1 MQRTALKIQ
10 EYATEIKTIL
20 KNGQFGTFPATLEK
34 SRFPKPH
41 CRQTLLRIK
50 QTQNVQNMLQTPKTL
65 KNLWFEL
72 SQATVENRLL
82 QGPTKSSHH
91 ASYTTQICRISY
103 RQRAQYNS
111 DDERCCEQLLKSH
124 FLLTHLSPVMLQQLI
139 KDPLFKWPT
148 IQKFGHELHRLL
160 KSWISQGHQ
169 KHKKAADLRRSAPL
183 LRNGVFLWPTLK
195 KIHCV
200 MHCP

>member
-1 MQRTALKIQ
+1 MIWTVSSNCWKPTFA
-10 EYATEIKTIL
+10 
-20 KNGQFGTFPATLEK
+20 GTYKE
-34 SRFPKPH
+34 
-41 CRQTLLRIK
+41 Q
-50 QTQNVQNMLQTPKTL
+50 
-65 KNLWFEL
+65 
-72 SQATVENRLL
+72 
-82 QGPTKSSHH
+82 SHH

-169 KHKKAADLRRSAPL
+169 KHKKAADLRRSTPL
-183 LRNGVFLWPTLK
+183 LRNGVFLRPTLK
-195 KIHCV
+195 KFTVQRTALKFQEYATEIKTI
-200 MHCP
+200 